1 MPPISEPLDK
11 STELK
16 DLASELRS
24 GIRSGLY
31 DMIGDTESPYVK
43 EILNQS
49 LIDVTHLWMQL
60 IDASNSLIE
69 IHNASADQRK

>member
-24 GIRSGLY
+24 GVRSGLY

-43 EILNQS
+43 QILID
-49 LIDVTHLWMQL
+49 LMIDVTRLWMQ
-60 IDASNSLIE
+60 IITASNALIE
-69 IHNASADQRK
+69 IHNASSE